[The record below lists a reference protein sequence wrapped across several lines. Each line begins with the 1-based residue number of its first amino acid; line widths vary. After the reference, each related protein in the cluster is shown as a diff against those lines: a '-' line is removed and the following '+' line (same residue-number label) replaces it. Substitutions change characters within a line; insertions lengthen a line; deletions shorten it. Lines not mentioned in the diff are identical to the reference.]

1 MFPSLYKVS
10 LSEVGRKCGM
20 QSRMG
25 QGENSLMQVQ
35 VTLRESNH
43 FIVGSTELPNFLGLE
58 ALLQSV

>member
-1 MFPSLYKVS
+1 
-10 LSEVGRKCGM
+10 M